1 MRLRVA
7 VVGAGS
13 MGWNHLRVLKELE
26 DSIQLVAVAE
36 TNPSALQRAAQRF
49 HIAGYSDY
57 RQMLDEQRPELV
69 AVVVPT
75 HLHCEV
81 AAFAL
86 DLGLN
91 VLVEKPLTSTVE
103 EAEALIELAHQR
115 NARLAV
121 GHIERFNPAVT
132 EVKHRLGA
140 GALGR
145 IFHLHA
151 RRIGPFPP
159 RIRDVGVTL
168 DLASHEIDTMR
179 YLVDAEIRQ
188 VSAQIQQHIHR
199 TCEDLLLGLLRFSND
214 ALGVLDVN
222 WLTPTKVRELTITG
236 EKGMFLLNY
245 LTQDVFFYENDY
257 SPTSWDALRS
267 LTGVSEGT
275 MTRLKVQKAEPLR
288 REYEDVIRSIATD
301 SHPSVSGEDGL
312 AVLKVVQQLLA
323 SALANNGHPSQT
335 QQSPTSCEE
344 VDRSPAPG
352 STAALSHEQ
361 GLNGQALPRRLASPT
376 SLNLPQRHEEHP
388 STLGDG

>member
-26 DSIQLVAVAE
+26 DSVQLVAVAE
-36 TNPSALQRAAQRF
+36 TNPVVLQRAMQRF

-103 EAEALIELAHQR
+103 EAEALIELARQR
-115 NARLAV
+115 NVRLAV

-132 EVKHRLGA
+132 EVKRRLSA

-179 YLVDAEIRQ
+179 YLVNAEIKQ
-188 VSAQIQQHIHR
+188 VSAQTQQYIHH
-199 TCEDLLLGLLRFSND
+199 TCEDLLLGLLRFSNG

-257 SPTSWDALRS
+257 TPTSWDALRS

-288 REYEDVIRSIATD
+288 REYEDVIRSIVAD
-301 SHPSVSGEDGL
+301 SSPAVAGEDGL

-323 SALANNGHPSQT
+323 SALANNGLAARELLTPPGQLE
-335 QQSPTSCEE
+335 QSPS
-344 VDRSPAPG
+344 VG
-352 STAALSHEQ
+352 SKLGLSREKE
-361 GLNGQALPRRLASPT
+361 T
-376 SLNLPQRHEEHP
+376 QR
-388 STLGDG
+388 